1 MGSDPQ
7 ALISRY
13 VDVLERILSA
23 APESMTVGI
32 HLCRGNFRSRWM
44 AAGGYEPVAERLFNA
59 PSIDAFFLEY
69 DSERAGDFSP
79 LRFVPKRKV
88 VVLGLISSKT
98 AALEP
103 VADIRKRIDEAA
115 KVVPLDQLSLSPQ
128 CGFASVAGGNTVTD
142 ADERAKLKLVVDI
155 AREVWKD

>member
-1 MGSDPQ
+1 
-7 ALISRY
+7 
-13 VDVLERILSA
+13 
-23 APESMTVGI
+23 MTVGI